1 MEQARLPSAIPIVV
15 QSGGAIDVTN
25 ALSQTENSIP
35 EGGAPQQSQGDTS
48 KAGTDTQQP
57 AEEQE
62 RTASA
67 EPPIQAGEQATS
79 GADSTKVTPAT
90 KVDVQTAQTGQIQKF
105 TNFAEGK
112 LQEHFEKHV
121 IKRGEWGNPCST
133 TLENYLKKAQNLINS
148 PIGGDIEGFISKN
161 GFTFR
166 YNTATNEFAT
176 ANPSGIIET
185 IYRPKR
191 GITYWLE
198 QITKYK

>member
-35 EGGAPQQSQGDTS
+35 EGGAPQQPQGDTS

-121 IKRGEWGNPCST
+121 IKRVEWGNPCST

-161 GFTFR
+161 GCQSKMKSSALSKVKSSYF
-166 YNTATNEFAT
+166 YNV
-176 ANPSGIIET
+176 PS
-185 IYRPKR
+185 RPAGR
-191 GITYWLE
+191 LHSTLS
-198 QITKYK
+198 